1 MASYRIVIK
10 SGSDKGQDPSG
21 RPLTRLELLKFGV
34 VAFLGLS
41 VVIAVL
47 LAAFTIGLLL
57 AVPLVLLGF
66 FWLITLVLRGKI
78 RLYRHQVE
86 SPQKDHDA

>member
-1 MASYRIVIK
+1 MIR
-10 SGSDKGQDPSG
+10 SGPDGEQNNSW
-21 RPLTRLELLKFGV
+21 RPLTKLELLKFGL

-66 FWLITLVLRGKI
+66 FWLITLIVRGRI
-78 RLYRHQVE
+78 RLYRYRVK
-86 SPQKDHDA
+86 SPQKHHDE